1 MLEEI
6 LRVKEEEV
14 KQIKLEKHGNHVP
27 KRSFYDA
34 LKNPKRFI
42 GLIAEIK
49 KASPSKG
56 LIQQNFNHET
66 TALQYE
72 KAGAD
77 CLSVLTD
84 ERFFKGHKTYL
95 QDVKRLVN
103 IPILRKDFIIDEIQ
117 IEESKQI
124 GADAILLIAE
134 ALSPKKLKALHEVAM
149 SYELDV
155 LVEVHSNTSLQRIL
169 DQFTPKIIGINNRD
183 LTSFHTTVEHTE
195 KIISNV
201 PKESIVV
208 SESGIFTKE
217 DLDFVFKCGANA
229 VLVGESLMRKSN
241 QCQAIH
247 ELFGENVNVK

>member
-1 MLEEI
+1 MSQLSIAPYGSKEFDVTSSQKLAVRTNGGEAVIYQSSGPGINVPSTMVELARVDGEE
-6 LRVKEEEV
+6 RVFSFTANKTVLIDAGPAEV
-14 KQIKLEKHGNHVP
+14 L
-27 KRSFYDA
+27 Y
-34 LKNPKRFI
+34 
-42 GLIAEIK
+42 
-49 KASPSKG
+49 
-56 LIQQNFNHET
+56 
-66 TALQYE
+66 
-72 KAGAD
+72 
-77 CLSVLTD
+77 
-84 ERFFKGHKTYL
+84 
-95 QDVKRLVN
+95 
-103 IPILRKDFIIDEIQ
+103 
-117 IEESKQI
+117 
-124 GADAILLIAE
+124 
-134 ALSPKKLKALHEVAM
+134 EVAM